1 MGHLS
6 LQELGTSSLAL
17 PSSSLSTAP
26 VVALVMGFPNRVWL
40 SSLCLMVARRSS
52 IALIFA
58 MMCVCRLVGC
68 DTRTFIIGSSLVPKS
83 WWGSFGAAGFLAAAV
98 VAGAAV
104 RRLALLPFALL
115 CLCVPA
121 ALSVV
126 DGMIVVV
133 VNLNSIKN
141 QLSYFYCL
149 LTQSADDADFV
160 VLLLVL

>member
-6 LQELGTSSLAL
+6 LQELGTNSLAL

-26 VVALVMGFPNRVWL
+26 VAALVMGFPNRVWL

-52 IALIFA
+52 IALVFA
-58 MMCVCRLVGC
+58 MMCVCRLVGG
-68 DTRTFIIGSSLVPKS
+68 DTRTFIIGSSLVPRS

-98 VAGAAV
+98 VVGAAA

-115 CLCVPA
+115 RLFVPV

-133 VNLNSIKN
+133 VNLNSIKKPTK
-141 QLSYFYCL
+141 LFL
-149 LTQSADDADFV
+149 LFANTIS
-160 VLLLVL
+160 